1 MNITRGMKVGNYEI
15 LALLGS
21 GGMGQVYRARDTQL
35 GRIVAIKFLGNEGS
49 ENDDRVKRFFTEAK
63 AASALNHPNILTVY
77 GLGEFNDKPF
87 IATEFVEG
95 QTLRSLIE
103 QGRLPL
109 NRALDITLQTLA
121 GLSKAHSAGIVHRDL
136 KPENIMISH
145 DGFVKILDFGLAK
158 LIKQDSMETTD
169 SFPEMESSVTKTGM
183 IIGTA
188 AYMSPEQARGQ
199 TADLRSDLF
208 SIGIVL
214 YEMLTGIN
222 PFRRA
227 TAVDT
232 ISAILRDV
240 PPPLV
245 SSVKVDLPGLSEV
258 LDKTLEKEAAK
269 RFSSAKEMEQAIN
282 TLRGQLN
289 SKELHETVAYS
300 TVMPSTATMEK
311 PAAKPGPNLKWIALL
326 AILLVV
332 IAGGAFLLTRKSAAP
347 IKMSGPP
354 VIAVMAF
361 ENKTADPELAK
372 ADIGRVLSDSF
383 VQVLNDCKGVQVIS
397 PWRINAAAMEIGRS
411 FSDTAHDLQL
421 IEKLNQTLNANIIL
435 SGSLSQIQNTFILN
449 ATVTDLVSGKLVGNF
464 QSQCEGKSQILSSL
478 TNKISE
484 PLKSRLVEAG
494 APVAGGRDPNQM
506 ATGSLE
512 AYAHYLKARDITTE
526 GKWKEAVSELEQAL
540 AIDPNMAIAW
550 GQLACAYSFAGDEPR
565 SKAAHEKALEL
576 KSRLTRREL
585 AWLEAI
591 GVWISGNG
599 AEYRASMDRFM
610 KEFPDERDAH
620 FYVGLSWQYLDHDC
634 KKALESYDIGF
645 RLTPNYYP
653 LTKSIVDCQLELN
666 QKQQAIDSLNRY
678 MKVVRSGYGFDQAQA
693 RLQKIQST
701 AQ

>member
-1 MNITRGMKVGNYEI
+1 MNITAGMKVENYEI

-21 GGMGQVYRARDTQL
+21 GGMGQVYRARDIQL
-35 GRIVAIKFLGNEGS
+35 GRIVAIKFLSEES
-49 ENDDRVKRFFTEAK
+49 ENEDRVKRFFTEAK

-77 GLGEFNDKPF
+77 GLGEFNGKPF

-95 QTLRSLIE
+95 QTLRNIIE

-109 NRALDITLQTLA
+109 NRALDVTLQTLA
-121 GLSKAHSAGIVHRDL
+121 GLSKAHSIGIVHRDL

-158 LIKQDSMETTD
+158 LIKQDSMETTASLPVMD
-169 SFPEMESSVTKTGM
+169 SSVTKTGM

-208 SIGIVL
+208 SLGIVL

-232 ISAILRDV
+232 ISAILRDA
-240 PPPLV
+240 PPSLV
-245 SSVKVDLPGLSEV
+245 STVKVNMPGLSE
-258 LDKTLEKEAAK
+258 LLEKTLEKEAAK

-282 TLRGQLN
+282 TLRAQLN

-300 TVMPSTATMEK
+300 TVVPSTATLEK
-311 PAAKPGPNLKWIALL
+311 PVSKPTGNLKWAAV
-326 AILLVV
+326 AIVLVA
-332 IAGGAFLLTRKSAAP
+332 IAGAAFLLSRRTTAP
-347 IKMSGPP
+347 VKMSGPP

-372 ADIGRVLSDSF
+372 ADIGRVLSDAF

-397 PWRINAAAMEIGRS
+397 PWRINAAAMEVGRT
-411 FSDTAHDLQL
+411 FSDTAHDLKL
-421 IEKLNQTLNANIIL
+421 IEKLNQNLNANIIL

-449 ATVTDLVSGKLVGNF
+449 ATLTDFISGKLVGNF
-464 QSQCEGKSQILSSL
+464 QSECEGKNEILSSL

-484 PLKSRLVEAG
+484 PLKSRLIEAG
-494 APVAGGRDPNQM
+494 ASLAGGRDPKQIS
-506 ATGSLE
+506 TGSLE
-512 AYAHYLKARDITTE
+512 AYTHYLHAKDLTTE
-526 GKWKEAVSELEQAL
+526 GKWKDAVSELQNAL
-540 AIDPNMAIAW
+540 AIDPNMAMAW
-550 GQLACAYSFAGDEPR
+550 GELACAYSFAGDDLR
-565 SKAAHEKALEL
+565 SKAAHVKALEL
-576 KSRLTRREL
+576 KPRLNRREQ
-585 AWLEAI
+585 AWLESI
-591 GVWISGNG
+591 GVWITGNG
-599 AEYRASMDRFM
+599 TEYRKSMNQFM
-610 KEFPDERDAH
+610 KDFPDERDAH

-634 KKALESYDIGF
+634 KKALQSYELGF
-645 RLTPNYYP
+645 HLTPNYYP
-653 LTKSIVDCQLELN
+653 LTKSIIDCHLELN

-678 MKVVRSGYGFDQAQA
+678 MKVVGSGYGYDQALA
-693 RLQKIQST
+693 RLNKIQSS
-701 AQ
+701 Q

>member
-1 MNITRGMKVGNYEI
+1 MNITPGLKVGNYEI

-35 GRIVAIKFLGNEGS
+35 GRIVAIKFLGEESDNE
-49 ENDDRVKRFFTEAK
+49 DRVKRFFTEAK

-77 GLGEFNDKPF
+77 GLGEFNNKPF

-95 QTLRSLIE
+95 QTLRNVIE
-103 QGRLPL
+103 QGPLPL

-121 GLSKAHSAGIVHRDL
+121 GLSKAHSIGIVHRDL

-158 LIKQDSMETTD
+158 LIKQDSVETTGSLPAMD
-169 SFPEMESSVTKTGM
+169 SSVTKTGM
-183 IIGTA
+183 ILGTA

-199 TADLRSDLF
+199 SADLRSDLF

-214 YEMLTGIN
+214 YEMLTGVN

-240 PPPLV
+240 PPPLI
-245 SSVKVDLPGLSEV
+245 SNVKVDLPGLSDV
-258 LDKTLEKEAAK
+258 LDKTLQKDASK

-282 TLRGQLN
+282 TLRSQMT

-300 TVMPSTATMEK
+300 TVIPSTATMEK
-311 PAAKPGPNLKWIALL
+311 PIAKPASNLKWAVLAFALIA
-326 AILLVV
+326 
-332 IAGGAFLLTRKSAAP
+332 IAGSAYLFSRKNTAP

-383 VQVLNDCKGVQVIS
+383 VQVLNDCRGVQVIS
-397 PWRINAAAMEIGRS
+397 PWRINAAAMEIGKS
-411 FSDTAHDLQL
+411 FSDTAHDLNL

-435 SGSLSQIQNTFILN
+435 SGSLSQIQDTFILN
-449 ATVTDLVSGKLVGNF
+449 ATLTDFVSGKLVGNF
-464 QSQCEGKSQILSSL
+464 QSQCEGKGGILSSL

-506 ATGSLE
+506 ATGSLD
-512 AYAHYLKARDITTE
+512 AYAHYLKARDLTTE
-526 GKWKEAVSELEQAL
+526 GKWKDAVTELEQAL

-550 GQLACAYSFAGDEPR
+550 GQLACAYSFAGDEAR

-591 GVWISGNG
+591 GVWITGNG
-599 AEYRASMDRFM
+599 TEYRAELDRFM
-610 KEFPDERDAH
+610 KEFPDDRDAH

-634 KKALESYDIGF
+634 KKALESYDLGY

-666 QKQQAIDSLNRY
+666 QKQEAINSLNRY
-678 MKVVRSGYGFDQAQA
+678 MKMVRSGYGYDQAMA
-693 RLQKIQST
+693 RLNKIQST
-701 AQ
+701 TQ

>member
-1 MNITRGMKVGNYEI
+1 MNITPGMKVGNYEI

-21 GGMGQVYRARDTQL
+21 GGMGQVYRARDIQL
-35 GRIVAIKFLGNEGS
+35 GRIVAIKFLSEES
-49 ENDDRVKRFFTEAK
+49 ENEDRVKRFFTEAK

-95 QTLRSLIE
+95 QTLRNLIE

-109 NRALDITLQTLA
+109 NRALDVTLQTLA
-121 GLSKAHSAGIVHRDL
+121 GLSKAHTIGIVHRDL

-158 LIKQDSMETTD
+158 LIKQDSMETTASLPVMD
-169 SFPEMESSVTKTGM
+169 SSVTKTGM

-208 SIGIVL
+208 SLGIVL

-232 ISAILRDV
+232 ISAILRDA
-240 PPPLV
+240 PPSLV
-245 SSVKVDLPGLSEV
+245 STIKVNMPGLSE
-258 LDKTLEKEAAK
+258 LLEKTLEKEAAK

-282 TLRGQLN
+282 ILRTQLN

-300 TVMPSTATMEK
+300 TVAPPTSPMEK
-311 PAAKPGPNLKWIALL
+311 PISKPTGNLKWA
-326 AILLVV
+326 V
-332 IAGGAFLLTRKSAAP
+332 IAIVLVAIAGAAFLLSRKTTEP
-347 IKMSGPP
+347 VKMSGPP

-372 ADIGRVLSDSF
+372 ADIGRVLSDAF

-397 PWRINAAAMEIGRS
+397 PWRINAAAMEVGRT
-411 FSDTAHDLQL
+411 FADTAHDLRF

-449 ATVTDLVSGKLVGNF
+449 ATLTDLVSGKLVGNF
-464 QSQCEGKSQILSSL
+464 QSQCEGKSGILSSL
-478 TNKISE
+478 TKNISE
-484 PLKSRLVEAG
+484 PLKSRLVETG
-494 APVAGGRDPNQM
+494 APIAGGRDSKQM
-506 ATGSLE
+506 ATGSLD
-512 AYAHYLKARDITTE
+512 AYAHYLRARDLTTE
-526 GKWKEAVSELEQAL
+526 GKWNDGVKELEKAL

-550 GQLACAYSFAGDEPR
+550 GELACAYSFAGDDIR

-576 KSRLTRREL
+576 KPRLTRREQ
-585 AWLEAI
+585 AWLESI
-591 GVWISGNG
+591 GLWITGNG
-599 AEYRASMDRFM
+599 TEYRKTMDQFM
-610 KEFPDERDAH
+610 KDFPDERDAH

-634 KKALESYDIGF
+634 KKALESYELGF
-645 RLTPNYYP
+645 HLTPNYYP
-653 LTKSIVDCQLELN
+653 LTKSIVDCQLDLN

-678 MKVVRSGYGFDQAQA
+678 MKVVRSGYGYEQASA
-693 RLQKIQST
+693 RLNKIQSS
-701 AQ
+701 Q

>member
-1 MNITRGMKVGNYEI
+1 MNITPGMKVGNYEI

-35 GRIVAIKFLGNEGS
+35 GRIVAIKFLGEESDNE
-49 ENDDRVKRFFTEAK
+49 DRVKRFFTEAK

-77 GLGEFNDKPF
+77 GLGEFNNKPF
-87 IATEFVEG
+87 IATELVEG
-95 QTLRSLIE
+95 QTLRNVIE

-121 GLSKAHSAGIVHRDL
+121 GLSKAHSIGIVHRDL
-136 KPENIMISH
+136 KPENIMISQ

-158 LIKQDSMETTD
+158 LIKQDSVETTASLPAMD
-169 SFPEMESSVTKTGM
+169 SSVTKTGM

-214 YEMLTGIN
+214 YEMLTGVN

-240 PPPLV
+240 PPPLI
-245 SSVKVDLPGLSEV
+245 SNVKVELPGLSEV
-258 LDKTLEKEAAK
+258 LDKTLQKDASK

-282 TLRGQLN
+282 TLRAQMT

-300 TVMPSTATMEK
+300 TVIPSTATTEK
-311 PAAKPGPNLKWIALL
+311 PIAKPASNLKWVVLAFALV
-326 AILLVV
+326 A
-332 IAGGAFLLTRKSAAP
+332 IAGSAFLFSRKNTAP

-361 ENKTADPELAK
+361 ENKTGDPELAK

-383 VQVLNDCKGVQVIS
+383 VQVLNDCRGVQVIS
-397 PWRINAAAMEIGRS
+397 PWRINAAAMEIGKS
-411 FSDTAHDLQL
+411 FSDTAHDLNL

-435 SGSLSQIQNTFILN
+435 SGSLSQIQDTFILN
-449 ATVTDLVSGKLVGNF
+449 ATLTDFVSGKLVGNF
-464 QSQCEGKSQILSSL
+464 QSQCEGKGKILSSL

-506 ATGSLE
+506 ATGSLD
-512 AYAHYLKARDITTE
+512 AYAHYLKARDLTTE
-526 GKWKEAVSELEQAL
+526 GKWKEAVTELEQAL

-550 GQLACAYSFAGDEPR
+550 GQLACAYSFAGDEAR

-591 GVWISGNG
+591 GVWITGNG
-599 AEYRASMDRFM
+599 TEYRVALDRFM

-634 KKALESYDIGF
+634 KKALQSYEMGF
-645 RLTPNYYP
+645 KLTPNYYP

-666 QKQQAIDSLNRY
+666 QKQEAVNSLNRY
-678 MKVVRSGYGFDQAQA
+678 MKMVRSGYGYDQAMT
-693 RLQKIQST
+693 RLNKIQST
-701 AQ
+701 TQ

>member
-1 MNITRGMKVGNYEI
+1 MNITPGMKVGNYEI
-15 LALLGS
+15 LAHLGS

-35 GRIVAIKFLGNEGS
+35 GRIVAIKFLSEES
-49 ENDDRVKRFFTEAK
+49 ENEDRVKRFFTEAK

-77 GLGEFNDKPF
+77 GLGEFNNKPF

-95 QTLRSLIE
+95 QTLRSVIQE
-103 QGRLPL
+103 GRLPL

-121 GLSKAHSAGIVHRDL
+121 GLSKAHSIGIVHRDL

-158 LIKQDSMETTD
+158 LIKQDSVETTASLPALD
-169 SFPEMESSVTKTGM
+169 SHVTKTGM
-183 IIGTA
+183 ILGTA

-214 YEMLTGIN
+214 YEMLTGVN

-240 PPPLV
+240 PPPLI
-245 SSVKVDLPGLSEV
+245 SNVKVELPGLSDV
-258 LDKTLEKEAAK
+258 LDKTLQKDASK

-282 TLRGQLN
+282 TLRAQMT

-300 TVMPSTATMEK
+300 TVIPSTATMEK
-311 PAAKPGPNLKWIALL
+311 PPTKSTPNLKWAAL
-326 AILLVV
+326 AIVLVA
-332 IAGGAFLLTRKSAAP
+332 IAGGAFLFMRKNSAP

-361 ENKTADPELAK
+361 ENKTVDPELAK

-383 VQVLNDCKGVQVIS
+383 VQVLNDCRGVQVIS
-397 PWRINAAAMEIGRS
+397 PWRINAAAMEIGKS
-411 FSDTAHDLQL
+411 FSDTAHDLNL

-435 SGSLSQIQNTFILN
+435 SGSLSQIQNTFVLN
-449 ATVTDLVSGKLVGNF
+449 ATLTDFVSGRLVGNF
-464 QSQCEGKSQILSSL
+464 QSQCEGKAGILSSL

-494 APVAGGRDPNQM
+494 APVAGGRDPNQV
-506 ATGSLE
+506 ATGSLD
-512 AYAHYLKARDITTE
+512 AYAHYLKARDLTTE
-526 GKWKEAVSELEQAL
+526 GKWKEAVSELEKAL

-550 GQLACAYSFAGDEPR
+550 GQLACAYSFAGDEAR

-591 GVWISGNG
+591 GVWITGNG
-599 AEYRASMDRFM
+599 TEYRVALDRFM

-634 KKALESYDIGF
+634 KKALESYNDGY

-653 LTKSIVDCQLELN
+653 LTKSIVDCQLEMN

-678 MKVVRSGYGFDQAQA
+678 MKVVRSGYGYDQAMA
-693 RLQKIQST
+693 RLKNIQST
-701 AQ
+701 Q

>member
-1 MNITRGMKVGNYEI
+1 MNITPGMKVGNYEI

-21 GGMGQVYRARDTQL
+21 GGMGQVFRARDTQL
-35 GRIVAIKFLGNEGS
+35 GRIVAIKFLGEESDNE
-49 ENDDRVKRFFTEAK
+49 DRVKRFFTEAK

-77 GLGEFNDKPF
+77 GLGEFNNKPF

-95 QTLRSLIE
+95 ETLRSVIE

-121 GLSKAHSAGIVHRDL
+121 GLSKAHSIGIVHRDL

-158 LIKQDSMETTD
+158 LIKQDSVETTASLPAMD
-169 SFPEMESSVTKTGM
+169 SSVTKTGM

-240 PPPLV
+240 APPLV

-258 LDKTLEKEAAK
+258 LDKTLQKEAAK
-269 RFSSAKEMEQAIN
+269 RFSSAKEMEQAIL
-282 TLRGQLN
+282 TLRAQMT

-300 TVMPSTATMEK
+300 AVIPSTATMEK
-311 PAAKPGPNLKWIALL
+311 QTPKSSGNFKWAALAVALV
-326 AILLVV
+326 AIL
-332 IAGGAFLLTRKSAAP
+332 AGAFLISRKSAAP

-383 VQVLNDCKGVQVIS
+383 VQVLNDCRGVQVIS

-411 FSDTAHDLQL
+411 FSDTAHDLKL
-421 IEKLNQTLNANIIL
+421 IEKINETLNANIIL
-435 SGSLSQIQNTFILN
+435 SGSLSQIQNTFVLN
-449 ATVTDLVSGKLVGNF
+449 ATLTDLVSERLVGNF
-464 QSQCEGKSQILSSL
+464 QAQCEGKGGILSSL

-506 ATGSLE
+506 ATGSLD
-512 AYAHYLKARDITTE
+512 AYAHYLRARDITTE
-526 GKWKEAVSELEQAL
+526 GKWKEAVSELEKAL

-550 GQLACAYSFAGDEPR
+550 GQLACAYSFAGDEAR
-565 SKAAHEKALEL
+565 SKAAHEKAIEL

-591 GVWISGNG
+591 GVWITGNG
-599 AEYRASMDRFM
+599 TEYRVALDRFM

-634 KKALESYDIGF
+634 RKALESYELGY

-653 LTKSIVDCQLELN
+653 LTKSIVDCRLELN
-666 QKQQAIDSLNRY
+666 QKQDAMNSLNRY
-678 MKVVRSGYGFDQAQA
+678 MKMVRSGYGYDQAKE
-693 RLQKIQST
+693 RLAKIQSSM
-701 AQ
+701 

>member
-1 MNITRGMKVGNYEI
+1 MNITPGMKVENYEI
-15 LALLGS
+15 LALLGA
-21 GGMGQVYRARDTQL
+21 GGMGQVFRARDVQL
-35 GRIVAIKFLGNEGS
+35 GRIVAIKFLGEESDNE
-49 ENDDRVKRFFTEAK
+49 DRVKRFFTEAK

-77 GLGEFNDKPF
+77 GLGEFNNKPF

-95 QTLRSLIE
+95 QTLRSVIE

-109 NRALDITLQTLA
+109 NRALDITTQTLA
-121 GLSKAHSAGIVHRDL
+121 GLSKAHSIGIVHRDL

-158 LIKQDSMETTD
+158 LIKQDSVETTASLPAMD
-169 SFPEMESSVTKTGM
+169 SNVTKTGM

-214 YEMLTGIN
+214 YEMLTGMN

-240 PPPLV
+240 PPPLI
-245 SSVKVDLPGLSEV
+245 SNVKVELPGLSEV
-258 LDKTLEKEAAK
+258 LDKTLQKDASK

-282 TLRGQLN
+282 TLRAQMT

-300 TVMPSTATMEK
+300 TMMPSTATMEK
-311 PAAKPGPNLKWIALL
+311 QTAKPKGNLKWAAL
-326 AILLVV
+326 AIVLVA
-332 IAGGAFLLTRKSAAP
+332 IAAGAFLFSRKNSAP

-383 VQVLNDCKGVQVIS
+383 VQVLNDCRGVQVIS
-397 PWRINAAAMEIGRS
+397 PWRINAAAMEVGRN
-411 FSDTAHDLQL
+411 FSDTAHDLKL
-421 IEKLNQTLNANIIL
+421 IEKLNESLNANIIL

-449 ATVTDLVSGKLVGNF
+449 ATLTDLVSGKLVGNF
-464 QSQCEGKSQILSSL
+464 QSQCEGKGGILMSL
-478 TNKISE
+478 TNNISE

-494 APVAGGRDPNQM
+494 APVAGGRDPNQV
-506 ATGSLE
+506 ATGSLD
-512 AYAHYLKARDITTE
+512 AYAHYLRARDITTE
-526 GKWKEAVSELEQAL
+526 GKWKEAVSELEKAL

-550 GQLACAYSFAGDEPR
+550 GQLSCAYSFAGDEPR

-591 GVWISGNG
+591 GVWITGNG
-599 AEYRASMDRFM
+599 TEYRATLDRFM

-634 KKALESYDIGF
+634 EKALESYNAGYH
-645 RLTPNYYP
+645 LTPNYYP

-678 MKVVRSGYGFDQAQA
+678 MKVVRSGYGYDQAMG
-693 RLQKIQST
+693 RLKKIQST
-701 AQ
+701 P

>member
-1 MNITRGMKVGNYEI
+1 MNITPGMKVGNYEI

-35 GRIVAIKFLGNEGS
+35 GRIVAIKFLGEES
-49 ENDDRVKRFFTEAK
+49 DNDDRVKRFFTEAK

-77 GLGEFNDKPF
+77 GLGEFNNKPF

-95 QTLRSLIE
+95 QTLRSVIE

-121 GLSKAHSAGIVHRDL
+121 GLSKAHSIGIVHRDL

-158 LIKQDSMETTD
+158 LIKQDSVETTASLPAMD
-169 SFPEMESSVTKTGM
+169 SNVTKTGM

-240 PPPLV
+240 PPPLI
-245 SSVKVDLPGLSEV
+245 SNVKVDLPGLSDV
-258 LDKTLEKEAAK
+258 LDKTLQKDASK
-269 RFSSAKEMEQAIN
+269 RFSSAKEMEQAIT
-282 TLRGQLN
+282 TLRAQMT

-300 TVMPSTATMEK
+300 TIVPSTATMEK
-311 PAAKPGPNLKWIALL
+311 PAAKPASALKWAVLAFALL
-326 AILLVV
+326 AI
-332 IAGGAFLLTRKSAAP
+332 AGAAFLFSRKNTAL

-361 ENKTADPELAK
+361 ENKTSDPELAK

-397 PWRINAAAMEIGRS
+397 PWRINAAAMEIGKS
-411 FSDTAHDLQL
+411 FSDTAHDLNL

-435 SGSLSQIQNTFILN
+435 SGSLSQIQDTFILN
-449 ATVTDLVSGKLVGNF
+449 ATLTDFVSGKLVGNF
-464 QSQCEGKSQILSSL
+464 QSQCEGKSGILSSL

-494 APVAGGRDPNQM
+494 APVAGGRDPNQV
-506 ATGSLE
+506 ATGSLD
-512 AYAHYLKARDITTE
+512 AYAHYLRARDLTTE
-526 GKWKEAVSELEQAL
+526 GKWKDAVTELEQAL

-550 GQLACAYSFAGDEPR
+550 GQLACAYSFAGDEAR

-591 GVWISGNG
+591 GVWITGNG
-599 AEYRASMDRFM
+599 TEYRVALDRFM

-620 FYVGLSWQYLDHDC
+620 FYMGLSWQYLDHDC
-634 KKALESYDIGF
+634 KKALESYDVGF

-666 QKQQAIDSLNRY
+666 EKQEAINSLNRY
-678 MKVVRSGYGFDQAQA
+678 MKMVRSGYGYDQAMA
-693 RLQKIQST
+693 RLKKIQST
-701 AQ
+701 TQ